1 MYKWKIALTLAL
13 LIKSDDFEKKMK
25 SEIPLIEKI
34 TTHIETESSEH
45 VAIRTEK
52 KINQPYLEKIR
63 NIDLSFNRVIDCSA
77 T

>member
-1 MYKWKIALTLAL
+1 MENSLDLSA
-13 LIKSDDFEKKMK
+13 LIKSDDFEKRLK

-45 VAIRTEK
+45 VAIGPEK

-63 NIDLSFNRVIDCSA
+63 NIALSFNRVVDCSA